1 MKRFNTKNNPT
12 RQHKNTKKHINQTSH
27 LVKRGQLGLRSLAYK
42 QVDITQINSIQK
54 KIQKEI
60 KVIEKKSNLGRIK
73 LWFYMLPKNAVTKFS
88 PETRMGKGK
97 GAIVSHCCYI
107 KPGQLLF
114 ELSNLPK
121 LKSLELLSCVKSSL
135 SFKTQSFFRF
145 H

>member
-12 RQHKNTKKHINQTSH
+12 RQHKKKNRYIKQTSH
-27 LVKRGQLGLRSLAYK
+27 LVKRGQFGLRSLSYK
-42 QVDITQINSIQK
+42 QVDITQINNIK
-54 KIQKEI
+54 KIIQKEI
-60 KVIEKKSNLGRIK
+60 KVIEKKSSLGKIK
-73 LWFYMLPKNAVTKFS
+73 VWFYMLPKNAVTKFS

-107 KPGQLLF
+107 RPGQLLF